1 MYLCSFLVFR
11 FCTMPILLFLER
23 AYLQAPKT
31 PGTPV
36 AATSGAEPPD
46 LMTPDSSAPADLQEL
61 TEQPKDQTLRNQ
73 LDALKGEIEAL
84 KNGTKQ
90 HEAMR
95 RQVTRIHIGDN
106 DFSALYRS
114 RMASVVGHI
123 SGVIAYLLAS
133 VVCRCRYTSCV
144 RESYCGGFSDLIE
157 IVYKC
162 ISRGKF
168 SVNCSGGINVAGRS
182 QSC

>member
-1 MYLCSFLVFR
+1 MHLCSFLVFH

-31 PGTPV
+31 PETPV
-36 AATSGAEPPD
+36 AATSGAEPED
-46 LMTPDSSAPADLQEL
+46 LTTPDSSATADLQEL

-106 DFSALYRS
+106 DFPR
-114 RMASVVGHI
+114 VV
-123 SGVIAYLLAS
+123 
-133 VVCRCRYTSCV
+133 R
-144 RESYCGGFSDLIE
+144 
-157 IVYKC
+157 KQ
-162 ISRGKF
+162 KQ
-168 SVNCSGGINVAGRS
+168 GGI
-182 QSC
+182 SCRTHFGGYCIPARICCVSM